1 LTPIDDIP
9 PFAAFKDGRA
19 AEDNGHRGKVSEP
32 GNKESKYENQE
43 QFVRKKPRV
52 QDPEDDD
59 GGFGFGGSGGGEL
72 RGDYAQ
78 GYEEDD
84 GELRADNTGFDQQRA
99 Q

>member
-1 LTPIDDIP
+1 M
-9 PFAAFKDGRA
+9 
-19 AEDNGHRGKVSEP
+19 GKVSEP
-32 GNKESKYENQE
+32 GNKASKYENHDQ

-52 QDPEDDD
+52 QEPEDDD